1 MRSIFCSILLAVC
14 CEFALAQ
21 ETSIYTDPDADYKK
35 GIELL
40 QQEKFNAAQ
49 EKFREVIERI
59 QSGMESSSHELL
71 INAFYYDAYCS
82 EQLNRPDAEKLFTD
96 LVSNYEEN
104 PTTRRSYFQLGNI
117 YFDQKKYSKSISWYK
132 KTDPADLSA
141 DEQTQYTFRFATCY
155 FYQKDFAKAKPLF
168 EKLKD
173 DRNDYY
179 YPSNYYYGY
188 IAYKQGNFTTA
199 LSSFKIA
206 GESELYKPVIPYYL
220 ANIDFMN
227 GKYDEVIAEA
237 TTLTNTSSPYQLE
250 MQHLIGKAWFEKQ
263 QYEKALPYFTAYLS
277 GTGKVSKTDLYQIGF
292 CQHET
297 KHYDDAIAS
306 LQQLNTSNDSLGQ
319 NAMYL
324 LGDCYLKTNR
334 KNEARLAFE
343 SASKMEAD
351 AFVKEQSTFQFAK
364 LSHELDYHDVSV
376 QALQQ
381 FIASYPKS
389 SYTEDAKKF
398 LTLEFLTTNNY
409 GEALD
414 VLRTISAKT
423 PETRKAYQKVAY
435 AHATELYNEKNY
447 AEAMKLLDESLK
459 NPVDASLQAAA
470 YFWKGEASYNLAQYD
485 SSAEYHD
492 QFLDLAKAKTSYP
505 ANVSV
510 ANSEYTLAYCYLKQD
525 DYDKAFSHFN
535 TVKNTLASSSG
546 DQNKKIYSDAV
557 LRCGDCQFALH
568 NYSAASSNY
577 DIVITKKTGGIDYAL
592 YQKAIILGLKNNTTD
607 KIGVLR
613 RITSEFPTSIYV
625 DDAWYELGVSYLSVP
640 SYQEAAQAF
649 NQIISKYPSSSYVVK
664 SHLKL
669 GLIYF
674 NLDNDADALKQ
685 YQWVLTK
692 YSKTADGAEALNG
705 VKEIYTG
712 KGDAQGY
719 LNFVQGLPNVN
730 VSDAVKDS
738 VVYLAAESKYSKGD
752 CNGAVNEFNSYLKNF
767 PQGAFATSAHFYRGE
782 CLFRQ
787 NDFANAL
794 SDYEFVADQPQNRFS
809 EKALLNS
816 ARINYTQKK
825 NYDKAYT
832 YYRQLSANADFKSD
846 ALEAAK
852 GMMYSAWYLTHYD
865 DAANAANLVLSLSNA
880 SNDDETEAHFYLGKI
895 AYAANDFEKAFS
907 EFSIVSKATSSV
919 IGAESSYRIGEI
931 YFKKN
936 ALKQAEGQ
944 CWDVIKKKSGSDY
957 WIAKSYLLLAD
968 IYQAQND
975 WFQAKAT
982 LQSVIDNYKG
992 VDDIIPYAKKE
1003 MEEVKAA
1010 EAGSSKLQPEN
1021 SPGEDESIPEQEN
1034 NPKKK

>member
-1 MRSIFCSILLAVC
+1 MRSIICLMLLAAC
-14 CEFALAQ
+14 WEFASAQ
-21 ETSIYTDPDADYKK
+21 ETSVYTDPDADYKK

-49 EKFREVIERI
+49 GKFREAIDRI
-59 QSGMESSSHELL
+59 QSGRESTSHELL
-71 INAFYYDAYCS
+71 INALYYDAYCS
-82 EQLNRPDAEKLFTD
+82 AQLNRPDAEKLFTD

-104 PTTRRSYFQLGNI
+104 PTTRRAYFQLGNI

-141 DEQTQYTFRFATCY
+141 DERTQYSFRFATCY

-173 DRNDYY
+173 DQNEYY

-188 IAYKQGNFTTA
+188 IAYRQGNFNSA
-199 LSSFKIA
+199 LSAFRIA
-206 GESELYKPVIPYYL
+206 GQSELYKPVIPYYL

-237 TTLTNTSSPYQLE
+237 LTLAGTSSPYQLD
-250 MQHLIGKAWFEKQ
+250 MQHLIGKAYFAKQ

-277 GTGKVSKTDLYQIGF
+277 GTGKVSKIDLYEIGF
-292 CQHET
+292 CQYQT

-306 LQQLNTSNDSLGQ
+306 LQQLNVSNDSLGQ

-324 LGDCYLKTNR
+324 VGDCYLKTNR
-334 KNEARLAFE
+334 RNEARLAFE
-343 SASKMEAD
+343 NASKMDAD
-351 AFVKEQSTFQFAK
+351 AFVKEQSSFQFAK
-364 LSHELDYHDVSV
+364 LSHELNYHDVSV
-376 QALQQ
+376 KALQQ
-381 FIASYPKS
+381 FIAAYPKS
-389 SYTEDAKKF
+389 SHTEDAKRF

-409 GEALD
+409 GEALE
-414 VLRTISAKT
+414 VLRTIPAKT
-423 PETRKAYQKVAY
+423 PESRKAYQKVAY
-435 AHATELYNEKNY
+435 AHATELYNEKKY
-447 AEAMKLLDESLK
+447 REAMNLLDESLK
-459 NPVDASLQAAA
+459 NPVDAGLQAAA
-470 YFWKGEASYNLAQYD
+470 YFWKGEASYNLAKYD
-485 SSAEYHD
+485 SSAAYHD
-492 QFLDLAKAKTSYP
+492 QFLDLAKPKTIYP
-505 ANVSV
+505 ANVTI
-510 ANSEYTLAYCYLKQD
+510 ANSEYTLGYCYLKQE

-535 TVKNTLASSSG
+535 KVKSALASSPG

-577 DIVITKKTGGIDYAL
+577 DLVINKKTGGTDYAL

-607 KIGVLR
+607 KISVLR
-613 RITSEFPTSIYV
+613 RITSEFPSSIYV

-640 SYQEAAQAF
+640 SYQDAAQAF
-649 NQIISKYPSSSYVVK
+649 NQIINKYPSSSYVVK
-664 SHLKL
+664 AHLKL
-669 GLIYF
+669 GLIYY
-674 NLDNDADALKQ
+674 NLDNDAEALKQ

-692 YSKTADGAEALNG
+692 YPKTADGAEALNG

-787 NDFANAL
+787 NDFNNAL
-794 SDYEFVADQPQNRFS
+794 KDYEFVADQPQNRFS
-809 EKALLNS
+809 EKALLNA
-816 ARINYTQKK
+816 ARINYVQKK
-825 NYDKAYT
+825 NYDKAYN
-832 YYRQLSANADFKSD
+832 YYRQLSTNADFKSD

-852 GMMYSAWYLTHYD
+852 GMMYSAWYSARYD
-865 DAANAANLVLSLSNA
+865 DAANAANLVLSLNNA
-880 SNDDETEAHFYLGKI
+880 SHDDQIEAHFYLGKV
-895 AYAANDFEKAFS
+895 AYAANDAEKAFN
-907 EFSIVSKATSSV
+907 EFSIVSKATSSA
-919 IGAESSYRIGEI
+919 IGAESSYRMGEI

-936 ALKQAEGQ
+936 GLKQAEAQ

-957 WIAKSYLLLAD
+957 WTAKSYLLLAD

-982 LQSVIDNYKG
+982 LQSVLDNYKG
-992 VDDIIPYAKKE
+992 IDDIIPYAKKE
-1003 MEEVKAA
+1003 LDEVKAA
-1010 EAGSSKLQPEN
+1010 EAGSSKLETDNINPE
-1021 SPGEDESIPEQEN
+1021 EESIPEEKN
-1034 NPKKK
+1034 NPR